1 VYKDGGVKEEDQM
14 KRSALFAAGLGVLVA
29 GTVLQPG
36 AAQGQAGKSS
46 GLRLSLVG
54 IAVSDYPKSQAFY
67 ERKMG
72 FPVAFKFSSQDGTRT
87 NTFFQMSR
95 NTFLEMQQAT
105 ADVRPGLTHAHFVVD
120 DLTATLARLRQ
131 AGLPAAPQNGPLA
144 NAVTAAGYS
153 QNIYVKNAN
162 VYDPNGIRLEL
173 NEIVPE
179 SLMKKAAD
187 SWTAAQDTRG
197 LTLNVVGIGVKDP
210 PQSATFYQ
218 RLIGFRVAFTFGP
231 ADPQRMNVY
240 YQTSRDTFLEMQPA
254 GGNIPAGM
262 THFHLLTSDL
272 DAAIARLRQAG
283 LAAAAGN
290 APGTIGQAVAVS
302 PGARV
307 KNVNVFDPDGIRLEL
322 NEYIPESLPKKAVES
337 WQ

>member
-1 VYKDGGVKEEDQM
+1 M
-14 KRSALFAAGLGVLVA
+14 KRFALFAAGLGVLVA
-29 GTVLQPG
+29 GIVLQPD

-67 ERKMG
+67 ERVMG

-120 DLTATLARLRQ
+120 NLSTTLARLRQ
-131 AGLPAAPQNGPLA
+131 AGLPTAPPNGRPT
-144 NAVTAAGYS
+144 NAVTEAGVS
-153 QNIYVKNAN
+153 QNIFVKNAN

-173 NEIVPE
+173 NELIPE
-179 SLMKKAAD
+179 SLMKKAAE
-187 SWTAAQDTRG
+187 SWTAAQDAKG
-197 LTLNVVGIGVKDP
+197 LTLNVIGIAVKDP
-210 PQSATFYQ
+210 PESAMFYQ
-218 RLIGFRVAFTFGP
+218 NLMGFRVAFTFGST
-231 ADPQRMNVY
+231 DPQRMNVY
-240 YQTSRDTFLEMQPA
+240 YQTSRDAFLEMQPA
-254 GGNIPAGM
+254 GANVTPGL
-262 THFHLLTSDL
+262 THLHLLTGDL

-290 APGTIGQAVAVS
+290 APGTIGPAVGVS
-302 PGARV
+302 PGAHV

-322 NEYIPESLPKKAVES
+322 NEYIPESLPKKAVNS

>member
-1 VYKDGGVKEEDQM
+1 M
-14 KRSALFAAGLGVLVA
+14 KRFVLFVAGLGVLVA
-29 GTVLQPG
+29 GIALQPG
-36 AAQGQAGKSS
+36 AAQGQAAKSS
-46 GLRLSLVG
+46 GFRLSLVG
-54 IAVSDYPKSQAFY
+54 IAVSDYAKSQAFY
-67 ERKMG
+67 ERVMG
-72 FPVAFKFSSQDGTRT
+72 FPAAFKFSSPDGTRT

-95 NTFLEMQQAT
+95 NSFLEMQQAT

-144 NAVTAAGYS
+144 NAVTAAGFS
-153 QNIYVKNAN
+153 QNIFVKNAN

-173 NEIVPE
+173 NELVPE

-231 ADPQRMNVY
+231 ADPQRTNVY

-254 GGNIPAGM
+254 GGNIPGGL

-290 APGTIGQAVAVS
+290 VPGTIGQAVAVS
-302 PGARV
+302 PGAKV

-322 NEYIPESLPKKAVES
+322 NEYIPDSLPKKAVDS

>member
-1 VYKDGGVKEEDQM
+1 M
-14 KRSALFAAGLGVLVA
+14 KRFTLFTAGLGVLIA
-29 GTVLQPG
+29 GIALQTG
-36 AAQGQAGKSS
+36 AAQGQAAKSS
-46 GLRLSLVG
+46 GFRLSLVG
-54 IAVSDYPKSQAFY
+54 IAVSDYAKSQAFY
-67 ERKMG
+67 ERVMG
-72 FPVAFKFSSQDGTRT
+72 FPAAFKFSSPDGTRT

-95 NTFLEMQQAT
+95 DSFLEMQQAT

-144 NAVTAAGYS
+144 NAVTAAGFS
-153 QNIYVKNAN
+153 QNIFVKNAN

-173 NEIVPE
+173 NELVPE

-231 ADPQRMNVY
+231 ADPQRTNVY

-302 PGARV
+302 PGAKV

-322 NEYIPESLPKKAVES
+322 NEYIPESLPKKAVDS

>member
-1 VYKDGGVKEEDQM
+1 M
-14 KRSALFAAGLGVLVA
+14 KRFALFAAGLGILVA
-29 GTVLQPG
+29 GIVLQPG
-36 AAQGQAGKSS
+36 AAQGQAEKNS

-67 ERKMG
+67 ERVMG

-120 DLTATLARLRQ
+120 DLSTTLARLRQ
-131 AGLPAAPQNGPLA
+131 AGLPTAPPNSPPA
-144 NAVTAAGYS
+144 SAVTEAGFS
-153 QNIYVKNAN
+153 QNIFVKNAN

-173 NEIVPE
+173 NELVPE
-179 SLMKKAAD
+179 SLMKKAAE
-187 SWTAAQDTRG
+187 SWTAAEDTRG
-197 LTLNVVGIGVKDP
+197 LTLNVVGIAAKDP
-210 PQSATFYQ
+210 PESAMFYQ
-218 RLIGFRVAFTFGP
+218 RLIGFRVAFTFGGT
-231 ADPQRMNVY
+231 DPQRMNVY
-240 YQTSRDTFLEMQPA
+240 YQPSRDTFLEMQPA
-254 GGNIPAGM
+254 GANMPPGL

-290 APGTIGQAVAVS
+290 APGTIGQAVTVS
-302 PGARV
+302 PGAHV
-307 KNVNVFDPDGIRLEL
+307 KNVNVFDPDGTRLEL
-322 NEYIPESLPKKAVES
+322 NEYIPESLPKKAVDS